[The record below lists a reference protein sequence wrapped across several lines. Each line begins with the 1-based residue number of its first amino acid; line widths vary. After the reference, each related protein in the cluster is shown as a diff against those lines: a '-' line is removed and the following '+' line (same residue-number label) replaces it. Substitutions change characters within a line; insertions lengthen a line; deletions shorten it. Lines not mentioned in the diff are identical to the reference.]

1 MDDHPPF
8 PHDQLTAAIDAL
20 LDRNPR
26 VFSIDRWSIHGVR
39 FEFHVDHPL
48 LRDLM
53 RSMLHSFP
61 IDPTGPTDV
70 RMCLTTYDR
79 WSIPMEAEI
88 FPSQAN
94 EIIDLKAAYGL
105 TPKFGR
111 WQALNFY
118 ELTPLGG
125 VVYQLKAGQALG
137 YVHDPASFH
146 PWFISHLLM
155 QLIVLD
161 LLRSQDLFW
170 MHAACVADHDRGVL
184 LAGQSGSGKTTTCL
198 RLIEGGFKFLSE
210 DRTFFRSVG
219 GAIELLSFIEA
230 VSVTQ
235 NSLKLL
241 PALSKQI
248 GSQEFGARY
257 KIDLDPAQLFPNAL
271 LDRASP
277 GLILF
282 PRVTSSEQAATRRL
296 NSAGALQ
303 MILPSSLLASQ
314 PDVSGLHFDALTQ
327 LVTSS
332 RCYELLLGR
341 DVDRLPELVRGLLNQ
356 PQSL

>member
-1 MDDHPPF
+1 MPDYPPF
-8 PHDQLTAAIDAL
+8 PHNQLTAAIDAL
-20 LDRNPR
+20 LNGNPR
-26 VFSIDRWSIHGVR
+26 AFSIDRWSIHGVR

-61 IDPTGPTDV
+61 IDPAGPADV
-70 RMCLTTYDR
+70 RVCLTTNDR
-79 WSIPMEAEI
+79 WSIPIEAEI

-94 EIIDLKAAYGL
+94 EIIDLREAYGL

-111 WQALNFY
+111 RQALNFY

-125 VVYQLKAGQALG
+125 VVYQLDAGQALG
-137 YVHDPASFH
+137 YVHDPESFR

-161 LLRSQDLFW
+161 LLRGQNLFW
-170 MHAACVADHDRGVL
+170 LHAACVADHDRGVL

-198 RLIEGGFKFLSE
+198 KLIEGGFKFLAE
-210 DRTFFRSVG
+210 DRTFFRSANG
-219 GAIELLSFIEA
+219 TIELLPFAEA

-235 NSLKLL
+235 NTLKLL
-241 PALSKQI
+241 PTLSQQI
-248 GSQEFGARY
+248 GLQEFGTRY
-257 KIDLDPAQLFPNAL
+257 KIDLDPTQMFPHAL
-271 LDRASP
+271 MDRAAP

-282 PRVTSSEQAATRRL
+282 PRVASIEKSATRRL
-296 NSAGALQ
+296 SSATALQ
-303 MILPSSLLASQ
+303 TILPSSLLASQ
-314 PDVSGLHFDALTQ
+314 PDISALHFDALTQ

-341 DVDRLPELVRGLLNQ
+341 DVDRLPELVRELLAA
-356 PQSL
+356 